1 MIISGEMSSAV
12 FKQFYSKLVE
22 ALPMNDATFVAK
34 LYSCDLL
41 SCKLKN
47 ELNLLQ
53 KTSAVK
59 ATIFLD
65 NVIEPSVTID
75 GGSSF
80 DTLLNVMEDSECLGV
95 KELANQIRAI
105 MRKRSNSDHG

>member
-1 MIISGEMSSAV
+1 MSSVV
-12 FKQFYSKLVE
+12 FKQFYYKLVE

-34 LYSCDLL
+34 LYSHDLL
-41 SCKLKN
+41 SRELKN

-65 NVIEPSVTID
+65 SVIEPSVTSD
-75 GGSSF
+75 GDKSF
-80 DTLLNVMEDSECLGV
+80 DKLLNVMEDSECLSV
-95 KELANQIRAI
+95 KELANQIRVS